1 MPELPEVESIRVNLE
16 KHILNQT
23 IANVVV
29 SNRKLRWPIQ
39 DNFEVLLQNH
49 TVKAL
54 ERRAKYILLSFKQ
67 SNFILVW
74 HLGMSGRVQILTP
87 KELVPRKVHDHVE
100 IEFYSGLILRF
111 HDPRRFGAML
121 LVPSQDLPSFSL
133 LNSLGIEPF
142 DDNFSSSLLLKLI
155 KHKSLTLKTVL
166 LNQKIV
172 AGLGNI
178 YVCEALHQA
187 KLSPLRLA
195 KTLSVLEAE
204 ALVKSIQEVL
214 KKAIAAG
221 GSTLRDHRQPNGSK
235 GSFQENFKV
244 YGREGEPC
252 FQCNQS
258 SIERIVQSNRS
269 TFYCKECQ
277 K

>member
-23 IANVVV
+23 IENVVV

-39 DNFEVLLQNH
+39 DNFEVLLKNH

-100 IEFYSGLILRF
+100 IKFYSGLILRF

-166 LNQKIV
+166 LNQKII

-204 ALVKSIQEVL
+204 ALVRSIQEVL

>member
-1 MPELPEVESIRVNLE
+1 MPELPEVESVRLNLE

-23 IANVVV
+23 IANVLVYH
-29 SNRKLRWPIQ
+29 RRLRWPIQ
-39 DNFEVLLQNH
+39 DNFETVLQNL

-67 SNFILVW
+67 SDFILVW
-74 HLGMSGRVQILTP
+74 HLGMSGRVQVLTP
-87 KELVPRKVHDHVE
+87 TELVPRQVHDHVE
-100 IEFYSGLILRF
+100 IKFCSGLTLRF
-111 HDPRRFGAML
+111 HDPRRFGMML
-121 LVPSQDLPSFSL
+121 IVASKDLPNFSL

-142 DDNFSSSLLLKLI
+142 DDNFSSSLLLNLF
-155 KHKSLTLKTVL
+155 KHKSLTLKTAL
-166 LNQKIV
+166 LNQKII

-195 KTLSVLEAE
+195 KTLRVFEAE
-204 ALVKSIQEVL
+204 ALVKSIQDVL

-221 GSTLRDHRQPNGSK
+221 GSTLRDHRQPNGTK

-244 YGREGEPC
+244 YGREGLQC
-252 FQCNQS
+252 SQCNQS
-258 SIERIVQSNRS
+258 LIARIVQSNRS